1 MGIYDDDYGTPEEQA
16 ANKRKIDDM
25 LRAELDADGNEFE
38 GMTPRELR
46 NLIRTT
52 QADLRKAVTDRAAL
66 LSAMKSVARQA
77 ERSDSG
83 LLRVEILDIMRNI
96 ELTALKTISEVEGK
110 G

>member
-46 NLIRTT
+46 NLIRTL
-52 QADLRKAVTDRAAL
+52 QADLRKAVTDRAKLIAVVKSAIEDTNGSNVQYLSKRFEDAL
-66 LSAMKSVARQA
+66 R
-77 ERSDSG
+77 
-83 LLRVEILDIMRNI
+83 
-96 ELTALKTISEVEGK
+96 EVEGK
-110 G
+110 E

>member
-46 NLIRTT
+46 NLIRTL
-52 QADLRKAVTDRAAL
+52 QADLRKAVTDRAKLIAVVKSAIEDTNDSNVQY
-66 LSAMKSVARQA
+66 LS
-77 ERSDSG
+77 ERFEG
-83 LLRVEILDIMRNI
+83 VLR
-96 ELTALKTISEVEGK
+96 EVEGK
-110 G
+110 K

>member
-25 LRAELDADGNEFE
+25 LRAELNTDGNEFE

-77 ERSDSG
+77 AHSLSG
-83 LLRVEILDIMRNI
+83 LDRVQLLAILRNI
-96 ELTALKTISEVEGK
+96 ELTALNTISEVEGK